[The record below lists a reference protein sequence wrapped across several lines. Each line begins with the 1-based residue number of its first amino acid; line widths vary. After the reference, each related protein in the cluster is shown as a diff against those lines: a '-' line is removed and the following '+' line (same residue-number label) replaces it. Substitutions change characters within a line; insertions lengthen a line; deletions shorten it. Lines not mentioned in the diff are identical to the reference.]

1 MKISIITPTLN
12 QAKFIEDTI
21 LSVKNQD
28 HQDFEHIVIDG
39 GSTDGTI
46 EILKKYPHLN
56 WISEKDNGQ
65 SQALNKGFRMATGDI
80 LAWLNSDDYYEKNI
94 FSAIVS
100 FFQSNPR
107 CFFLYGDITY
117 VDEKSKPLGVICGS
131 NITYS
136 KLLSNPDLVRQ
147 PSSFWRKEIWQTIG
161 YLNEDLHVVMDY
173 EYFLRIGKKY
183 DLRYLKK
190 NLSYFRYYPENKTNS
205 LAKRQISELRN
216 IIRAN
221 AGSLNLRF
229 YKFVAGRHFNFLFT
243 NLKVFIKKIIKRN

>member
-12 QAKFIEDTI
+12 QAMFIEDTI

-28 HQDFEHIVIDG
+28 YKDFEHIVIDG
-39 GSTDGTI
+39 GSKDGTI
-46 EILKKYPHLN
+46 EILKRYPHLR

-65 SQALNKGFRMATGDI
+65 SHALNKGFRMATGDI
-80 LAWLNSDDYYEKNI
+80 LAWLNSDDYYEQNT
-94 FSAIVS
+94 FSDIVL
-100 FFQSNPR
+100 FFQKNPQ

-117 VDEKSKPLGVICGS
+117 IDKNNKTLGVVCG
-131 NITYS
+131 NTITYN

-161 YLNEDLHVVMDY
+161 CLNEDLHVVMDY

-183 DLRYLKK
+183 DLMYLKK

-216 IIRAN
+216 IMRAN
-221 AGSLNLRF
+221 AGSVNFRF
-229 YKFVAGRHFNFLFT
+229 YRFIARRYYNSLII
-243 NLKVFIKKIIKRN
+243 NLKICVRRIIKRN